1 MTLTTVGYGD
11 ITPQTYNEKILTMIL
26 ILIGIVIFSTI
37 TAAISSYL
45 TDNMI
50 ENEDDGIEEVKKRMD
65 EESKNIK
72 GELEAIRKEN
82 KQLYDEI
89 SELKELIKN
98 K

>member
-1 MTLTTVGYGD
+1 
-11 ITPQTYNEKILTMIL
+11 MIL

-45 TDNMI
+45 TDNML
-50 ENEDDGIEEVKKRMD
+50 ENEDDGIDEVKKRMD
-65 EESKNIK
+65 EESENIK
-72 GELEAIRKEN
+72 SELDAIRKEN
-82 KQLYDEI
+82 QQLHDEI

>member
-1 MTLTTVGYGD
+1 
-11 ITPQTYNEKILTMIL
+11 MIL

-37 TAAISSYL
+37 TTAISSYL
-45 TDNMI
+45 TDNML
-50 ENEDDGIEEVKKRMD
+50 ENSDDGIDEVKKTME

-72 GELEAIRKEN
+72 SELDAIRKEN
-82 KQLYDEI
+82 QRLNDEI

>member
-1 MTLTTVGYGD
+1 
-11 ITPQTYNEKILTMIL
+11 MIL

-45 TDNMI
+45 TDNML
-50 ENEDDGIEEVKKRMD
+50 ENGDNGIGEVKKTM
-65 EESKNIK
+65 EKESKNIK
-72 GELEAIRKEN
+72 SELDAIRKEN
-82 KQLYDEI
+82 QRLNDEI

>member
-1 MTLTTVGYGD
+1 
-11 ITPQTYNEKILTMIL
+11 MIL